1 MRSRMLALVVAGA
14 LVLASS
20 ALASPVEQGYG
31 GRAAVQGEV
40 AQVGAGGALP
50 FTGLDLALL
59 AIGSVLLL
67 AVGVA
72 LRRAAR
78 AG

>member
-1 MRSRMLALVVAGA
+1 MRSHVIALVLTGA
-14 LVLASS
+14 LVLAPS
-20 ALASPVEQGYG
+20 ALGSPVEQGYG
-31 GRAAVQGEV
+31 GNAAVQGEV

-78 AG
+78 AR